1 MVRPFVI
8 SASIPMTPKK
18 TLHVMKAHGSGEG
31 GRSYIAERSILLD

>member
-8 SASIPMTPKK
+8 SATFPMTPNN
-18 TLHVMKAHGSGEG
+18 TLHVMKAHGCGEG